1 MSGIPKITVI
11 IPAFNEEHAIGK
23 VIDAIPDFVNE
34 VIVTN
39 NNSKDRTSEVAKAH
53 GATVVFQPEPG
64 YGNACLKAMSMV
76 SEKSTKPEIIVFLD
90 GDYSDYPNELPILI
104 KPIMEDGMDMVI
116 GSRKLGNSESGSL
129 TPQQVFGNWLATFL
143 LRFIYS
149 VRYTDLG
156 PFRAIRYDSLL
167 ELNME
172 DRNYGWTVE
181 MQIKAA
187 KLSMKTCEVPIS
199 YRNRIGTSKVSGT
212 LKGSVLAGYKII
224 KTIFTYI

>member
-23 VIDAIPDFVNE
+23 VIDAIPDFVDE

-76 SEKSTKPEIIVFLD
+76 AEKPTKPEIIVFLD
-90 GDYSDYPNELPILI
+90 GDYSDYPDELPILI
-104 KPIMEDGMDMVI
+104 KPIMEDGMNMVI

-129 TPQQVFGNWLATFL
+129 TPQQIFGNWLATFL
-143 LRFIYS
+143 LRFIYT

-187 KLSMKTCEVPIS
+187 RLSMKTCEVPVS

>member
-1 MSGIPKITVI
+1 
-11 IPAFNEEHAIGK
+11 
-23 VIDAIPDFVNE
+23 
-34 VIVTN
+34 
-39 NNSKDRTSEVAKAH
+39 
-53 GATVVFQPEPG
+53 
-64 YGNACLKAMSMV
+64 MSMV
-76 SEKSTKPEIIVFLD
+76 AEKPTKPEIIVFLD
-90 GDYSDYPNELPILI
+90 GDYSDYPDELPILI

-187 KLSMKTCEVPIS
+187 RLSMKTCEVPVS

-224 KTIFTYI
+224 KIIFTYI